1 MLTNKKPESV
11 VSALFSKWI
20 STFGAPRKFLSD
32 NGGEFNNKLMRCL
45 GDHFGVNLMCTAA
58 ESPWSNGI
66 CERLNCIIGISV
78 QKIVS
83 DTKCNLTVALSWA
96 VSARNALQN
105 VPGYSPNQLVFGYN
119 PLFPNVVGNEPPAL
133 EQ

>member
-32 NGGEFNNKLMRCL
+32 NGGEFNNELMRCL

-105 VPGYSPNQLVFGYN
+105 VPGYSPNQ
-119 PLFPNVVGNEPPAL
+119 
-133 EQ
+133 